1 MFVKLND
8 HVPFIVW
15 LILTMPLHTFQK
27 SGFQKQRNK
36 THVGVKVLS
45 FNGATTDNIN
55 KLVSIVFVCVCLY
68 YIVLYYSSDSVPVLD
83 PNPFFDSSLGQLP

>member
-15 LILTMPLHTFQK
+15 LLLTMPLHTFQK

-36 THVGVKVLS
+36 TQVGVKVLS

-55 KLVSIVFVCVCLY
+55 KLVIIVSVCVCLY
-68 YIVLYYSSDSVPVLD
+68 FTVQIKYLILT
-83 PNPFFDSSLGQLP
+83 